1 MTTPNHPNIR
11 YTLMPHYIN
20 RVCNRSIT
28 PLVIVS
34 EFESIS
40 STRFWRKKKED
51 NNVELVLSFYI
62 DRE

>member
-1 MTTPNHPNIR
+1 MTTPNYPNIR

-34 EFESIS
+34 EFEAIS
-40 STRFWRKKKED
+40 STRFWRKKHGK
-51 NNVELVLSFYI
+51 NVELVLSFYI
-62 DRE
+62 DHE